1 MYFGA
6 TNPLFMKITNL
17 LAGSLLTVS
26 TLLFTA
32 CTADRDFVSTPREII
47 SEGSWN
53 ISSLYASGDKTGLYA
68 GHSFSFGTNG
78 TVTVTSHGE
87 SVSGTWRWI
96 QNSNSEVLQLQLPDA
111 AGLQEL
117 QGPWTLQEW
126 SRRAM
131 TLKTEGASLSIA
143 QQPLP

>member
-1 MYFGA
+1 
-6 TNPLFMKITNL
+6 MKITNL
-17 LAGSLLTVS
+17 LAGTLLSLS
-26 TLLFTA
+26 TLLFTN
-32 CTADRDFVSTPREII
+32 CTADRDFVSTPREIL
-47 SEGSWN
+47 SEGSWS

-78 TVTVTSHGE
+78 TVTVSSHGE

-96 QNSNSEVLQLQLPDA
+96 KYANSEVLQLQLPGA

-126 SRRAM
+126 NRRAM
-131 TLKTEGASLSIA
+131 TLKAEGASLSLA
-143 QQPLP
+143 RQPLP